1 MSRFSVCFRHECV
14 CVCLG
19 VFVCLI
25 VFVTNCCEPVC
36 VLALRVVSMKVV
48 LVCLNHNY
56 YSMAVLLLFIEIVL
70 PHASLPVGVVQSNHC
85 T

>member
-14 CVCLG
+14 CVCLE
-19 VFVCLI
+19 VFVLI

-48 LVCLNHNY
+48 LVCSNHNY
-56 YSMAVLLLFIEIVL
+56 YSMAVLLLFIEL
-70 PHASLPVGVVQSNHC
+70 CCRTHPCQL
-85 T
+85 

>member
-14 CVCLG
+14 CVRLG

-36 VLALRVVSMKVV
+36 VLALRVVSESCTCVFE
-48 LVCLNHNY
+48 
-56 YSMAVLLLFIEIVL
+56 SQLLQHGCITFVY
-70 PHASLPVGVVQSNHC
+70 
-85 T
+85 